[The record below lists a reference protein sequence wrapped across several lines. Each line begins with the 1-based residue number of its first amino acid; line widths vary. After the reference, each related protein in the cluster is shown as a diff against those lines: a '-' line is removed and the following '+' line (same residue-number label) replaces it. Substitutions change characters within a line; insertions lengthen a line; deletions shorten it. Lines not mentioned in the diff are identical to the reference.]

1 PVSPSRGSRAA
12 VPTTVTATASLL
24 NDVKDGGN
32 GPVATTGSA
41 ARPSSGRSAPAP
53 ARGPAGSVNVTPPP
67 APGDADAPGA
77 VRQAA
82 VGGLCTV
89 STMVGPTY
97 GGTRTF
103 SSTSRHP
110 AAHGTAAA

>member
-67 APGDADAPGA
+67 APGDADAPAA

-82 VGGLCTV
+82 VGPR
-89 STMVGPTY
+89 VGPTV

-110 AAHGTAAA
+110 AAHGTDAA